1 MLQNHEYIEESQ
13 ISNNN
18 NNSKIKEI
26 YSYIPQSIPG
36 NESIISNSNNCKT
49 NSLKENQQQVY

>member
-26 YSYIPQSIPG
+26 YSYIPQGTPG
-36 NESIISNSNNCKT
+36 NESIISNSNNYKT
-49 NSLKENQQQVY
+49 SSLKESQQQVY

>member
-18 NNSKIKEI
+18 NSKIKEI
-26 YSYIPQSIPG
+26 YSYIPQSTPG
-36 NESIISNSNNCKT
+36 NESIISNSNNYKT
-49 NSLKENQQQVY
+49 NSLKESQPQVY

>member
-26 YSYIPQSIPG
+26 YSYIPQSTP
-36 NESIISNSNNCKT
+36 
-49 NSLKENQQQVY
+49 

>member
-26 YSYIPQSIPG
+26 YSYIPQGTPG
-36 NESIISNSNNCKT
+36 NESIISSSNNYKT
-49 NSLKENQQQVY
+49 NSLKESQQQVY